1 MSVLSKKVSNYLNLH
16 MHLNIEVFDPYYY
29 YYLVPHKITC
39 GYNSMVVSFK
49 NTFYLKFFIIDVF
62 QKNPV

>member
-1 MSVLSKKVSNYLNLH
+1 